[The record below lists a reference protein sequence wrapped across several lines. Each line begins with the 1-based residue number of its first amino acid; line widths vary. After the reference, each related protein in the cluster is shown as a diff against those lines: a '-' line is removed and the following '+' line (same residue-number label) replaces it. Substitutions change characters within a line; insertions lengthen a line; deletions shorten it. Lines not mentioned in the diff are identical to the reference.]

1 MIKNDLIISKEN
13 IIILSLSMCV
23 PFINYATRC
32 NIGILMILNGLR
44 IAMYSDDKNS
54 SQSFY
59 ATLPIKRRCLIV
71 EKMLYMCVML
81 LYVLFICFIAGLIG
95 GHIIDSY
102 LLDIILKV
110 CISGSLYIFFS
121 FIFGSV
127 KAEHFLWICML
138 FISLI
143 MVKANIGAGAQNYML
158 TIHAD
163 NIYYWLL
170 IIGAIAFT
178 SIIAYVTAYFYN
190 KMDI

>member
-1 MIKNDLIISKEN
+1 MIKNDLIISREN
-13 IIILSLSMCV
+13 IIILSLSMCM

-44 IAMYSDDKNS
+44 IAMYSDNKNS
-54 SQSFY
+54 SQSLY
-59 ATLPIKRRCLIV
+59 ATFPLKRRHLII
-71 EKMLYMCVML
+71 EKIFYMFVML
-81 LYVLFICFIAGLIG
+81 LYVLLICSIVGLIG
-95 GHIIDSY
+95 GYTIDSY
-102 LLDIILKV
+102 LLDIILKA

-143 MVKANIGAGAQNYML
+143 VVKANIGASMQDFML
-158 TIHAD
+158 IVHVND
-163 NIYYWLL
+163 VYYWLL
-170 IIGAIAFT
+170 IIGSIVFT
-178 SIIAYVTAYFYN
+178 VIITYVTACLYA